1 METGTTQ
8 PRGTGRGGNSGGQRG
23 TSKVEERSTRTR
35 RAGRKSR
42 LITTIVAISAFLG
55 AASPAAGDD
64 LVSNM
69 GLPDL
74 PLGSNSRFEN
84 FDFAQSFST
93 GANVSGYQLESIS
106 LYFADPSDHATD
118 PVYVSLHQDD
128 GNGRPGAQVTELTKN
143 GINYAGPVRGVNKYN
158 VWKARCYPQP
168 PHGGGCLNDPSS
180 VHIAPNTTYW
190 VYVWAGNS
198 DTGAAI
204 SYGLGTSETGAT
216 GWSITNDALLK
227 TEGSGYSNFTRVA
240 APLRIKVE
248 GTTNPEVLVSINDVT
263 VTEGVE
269 LTADFVVSLSRAT
282 SGVVTVD
289 FETLQT
295 TADPASDYYEDDG
308 TLTFQPGETQKTVS
322 IEIQDDALA
331 ESDETFDFVLSNLK
345 GATLADSTGT
355 ATIVNADP
363 LTVSVGNA
371 TATEGVDETIDFT
384 VSLNRAT
391 NRRLKVNML
400 FSSGCT
406 TSLLDERQA
415 AFAAR
420 RSQKSSKRP
429 LRMQQRRAMMA
440 LAPVTV
446 QRMPARLSRA
456 PICLHPASTTPDE
469 THRPLARNCG

>member
-168 PHGGGCLNDPSS
+168 PHGGAVSTTRPQSTSLPTLPTGCTS
-180 VHIAPNTTYW
+180 
-190 VYVWAGNS
+190 
-198 DTGAAI
+198 
-204 SYGLGTSETGAT
+204 GLGTATQALRSPTGSERRRLELPGGLSPTT
-216 GWSITNDALLK
+216 PFSRP
-227 TEGSGYSNFTRVA
+227 RV
-240 APLRIKVE
+240 L
-248 GTTNPEVLVSINDVT
+248 
-263 VTEGVE
+263 
-269 LTADFVVSLSRAT
+269 
-282 SGVVTVD
+282 
-289 FETLQT
+289 
-295 TADPASDYYEDDG
+295 
-308 TLTFQPGETQKTVS
+308 
-322 IEIQDDALA
+322 
-331 ESDETFDFVLSNLK
+331 
-345 GATLADSTGT
+345 GT
-355 ATIVNADP
+355 AT
-363 LTVSVGNA
+363 
-371 TATEGVDETIDFT
+371 
-384 VSLNRAT
+384 SLGLRP
-391 NRRLKVNML
+391 R
-400 FSSGCT
+400 SG
-406 TSLLDERQA
+406 
-415 AFAAR
+415 
-420 RSQKSSKRP
+420 
-429 LRMQQRRAMMA
+429 
-440 LAPVTV
+440 
-446 QRMPARLSRA
+446 
-456 PICLHPASTTPDE
+456 
-469 THRPLARNCG
+469 